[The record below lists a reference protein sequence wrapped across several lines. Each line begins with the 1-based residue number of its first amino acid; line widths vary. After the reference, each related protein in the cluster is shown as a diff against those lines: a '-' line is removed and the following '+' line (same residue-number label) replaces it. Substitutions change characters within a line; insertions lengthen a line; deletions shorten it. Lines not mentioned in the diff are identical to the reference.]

1 MKYQYIRNEYV
12 ESKSPLNCKTRIL
25 KSNWE
30 KLKSISWLTQRECQI
45 CSSLSIDMISFLSA
59 LLLGLWIKKTPHF
72 LSQSSPFL
80 LWLRCFFCFFL
91 QLELF
96 SSVVIPLPR
105 RTGFNLF
112 YSSKEL
118 RSEEC
123 LSLLCLRLYWNV
135 KGRNSLIFICLRKL
149 PSAPFQINF
158 TNELI
163 GQDSSE
169 LYPVPLCTAIH
180 PQIHRNFLGQDKPQY
195 YL

>member
-1 MKYQYIRNEYV
+1 
-12 ESKSPLNCKTRIL
+12 
-25 KSNWE
+25 
-30 KLKSISWLTQRECQI
+30 
-45 CSSLSIDMISFLSA
+45 MISLLSA

-80 LWLRCFFCFFL
+80 LWLRFFFFL
-91 QLELF
+91 QLQLF

-105 RTGFNLF
+105 QTGFNLF

-118 RSEEC
+118 RSEQC
-123 LSLLCLRLYWNV
+123 LSLLCLRLPWNV
-135 KGRNSLIFICLRKL
+135 KGRNSLIFICLRKWS
-149 PSAPFQINF
+149 SAPFQINF

-169 LYPVPLCTAIH
+169 LYPVPLCTTIH
-180 PQIHRNFLGQDKPQY
+180 PQICWNFLGQDKPQY